1 MTRPT
6 RAAPALA
13 ALLIF
18 VSACA
23 SRADPTTGHV
33 SPPTASAR
41 PAAGGVTPGQQVDW
55 LQFGFDAAR
64 SGVNPNEIRIRAG
77 AVAQLHRLW
86 QVSLLPGTADS
97 SPAYVHGLALSDN
110 TVRDVL
116 FVTTRDGRLLAR
128 DAATGAALW
137 ARQPAGSGITH
148 SSPLVDATRQYV
160 YAYGLDGALHKY
172 RTDSGQETTS
182 GGWPVL
188 ITRMTGTE
196 KESSSIN
203 GSGGRIYVT
212 TSGYLGDAPPYQGH
226 IVIINAADASTH
238 VFNSLCSNLTHLLR
252 PNECPEEQ
260 SGIWARA
267 GVVVD
272 PVTGNLFAVTGNGA
286 YDANTGGNDWG
297 DTVLEFSPDGT
308 RVLDSY
314 TPADFDQLDASD
326 ADLGSTAPALLPRL
340 PTSKTPDLLVQGGK
354 DALLRVLD
362 RRNLSGKGGPRHVGG
377 GLQTLPTPG
386 GCGVLTQPTVWT
398 DPASQAVWVFVDD
411 DCAMG
416 AYQVATDAAG
426 STTLQRAWTVSVKAT
441 TPIIAGNVL
450 FAATSGAVLALDPR
464 TGTQLWS
471 SAEQHAGGSIG
482 GIHWESPIVAN
493 GVLYCPD
500 ENGYLTAYGV

>member
-13 ALLIF
+13 ALLLIF

-23 SRADPTTGHV
+23 SRADPTNGHV
-33 SPPTASAR
+33 SPPTAT
-41 PAAGGVTPGQQVDW
+41 AGGATQGQQTDW

-64 SGVNPNEIRIRAG
+64 GGVNPNERRISAG
-77 AVAQLHRLW
+77 TVAQLHRLW
-86 QVSLLPGTADS
+86 QVSLPDVADS
-97 SPAYVHGLALSDN
+97 SPAYVHGLALPDK

-137 ARQPAGSGITH
+137 ARQPAGSRITH

-160 YAYGLDGALHKY
+160 YAYGLDGTLHKY

-203 GSGGRIYVT
+203 GSGGRIYVS

-226 IVIINAADASTH
+226 IVIISAADASTH
-238 VFNSLCSNLTHLLR
+238 VFNSLCSNLAHVLR
-252 PNECPEEQ
+252 PNECPEDQ

-272 PVTGNLFAVTGNGA
+272 PATGNLFAVTGNGA

-297 DTVLEFSPDGT
+297 DTVLELSPDGT

-362 RRNLSGKGGPRHVGG
+362 RRNLSGKGGPRYVGG
-377 GLQTLPTPG
+377 GLHTLPTPG
-386 GCGVLTQPTVWT
+386 GCALLTQPTIWT

-416 AYQVATDAAG
+416 AYQVVTDAAG
-426 STTLQRAWTVSVKAT
+426 GTTLKRAWTVNVKAT

-450 FAATSGAVLALDPR
+450 FAATSGAVRALDPR

-471 SAEQHAGGSIG
+471 SAGQHAGGSID

-493 GVLYCPD
+493 GVLYCAD
-500 ENGYLTAYGV
+500 ENNHLTAYGI